1 LQNGLVRNQIVALE
15 YETDGM
21 VAVGV
26 PVPVFEVLGRSAVDD
41 QVTFGVLVETADDVQ
56 HGGLSAA
63 GRSQDRD
70 KLVAPKTQV
79 DAFQRMDCVFTGE
92 IVFFDAFQFQHIG
105 VNSSFSQLR
114 FYETTFHVSYEDPL
128 KQKPALWGFRFL

>member
-1 LQNGLVRNQIVALE
+1 
-15 YETDGM
+15 
-21 VAVGV
+21 
-26 PVPVFEVLGRSAVDD
+26 
-41 QVTFGVLVETADDVQ
+41 
-56 HGGLSAA
+56 
-63 GRSQDRD
+63 
-70 KLVAPKTQV
+70 
-79 DAFQRMDCVFTGE
+79 MDCVFTGE